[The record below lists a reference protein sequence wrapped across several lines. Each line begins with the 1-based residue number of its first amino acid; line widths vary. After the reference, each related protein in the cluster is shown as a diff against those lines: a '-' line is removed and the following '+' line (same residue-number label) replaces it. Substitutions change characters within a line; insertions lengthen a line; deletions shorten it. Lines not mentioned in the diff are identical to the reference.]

1 MSSSEEMI
9 FQLVQAGAD
18 VFRLNFSHGLQK
30 EHAESIRRIH
40 RVSKK
45 VGKPIAIIQDLQGPK
60 IRIGHLQETA
70 YRLKR
75 NASFV
80 IRKRSVQGTGSAV
93 STDYPALSDKVREN
107 DHILINDGQ
116 INLRVLKIK
125 DGDIYCRVVD
135 GGILKAQKGINVPGR
150 ELGLKSMT
158 AKDRRDLAFGLAQG
172 VDYIAVSMVRTAQD
186 IILVKRLIRK
196 HGHYVPVIAKLE
208 QAMAMENLDD
218 IMTAADGVMVAR
230 GDLGVEIP
238 LERVPLLQ
246 KKIIKKANLVH
257 IPVITATQ
265 MLESMVEQARPT
277 RAEVSDVAN
286 AVFDGTDAVMLSA
299 ETASGKHPVKAVQ
312 MMSRIILTAEERPPD
327 LDIPSTGELSLAD
340 AVSNTA
346 CHLASPMN
354 TKAMVTSTLSGDS
367 ALRLSKYRPKVPI
380 LAFTP
385 DPEVERRMGLFWGVY
400 PQPMSML
407 KAADDIFDEMVHEI
421 KRRKLAK
428 QGDLLVMVSQ
438 SPPQGLKLRGG
449 ASTDLIKVHCLE

>member
-1 MSSSEEMI
+1 MI
-9 FQLVQAGAD
+9 SQLVHAGAD

-30 EHAESIRRIH
+30 EHAESIRRIR
-40 RVSKK
+40 RVSKIT
-45 VGKPIAIIQDLQGPK
+45 GKPIAIIQDLQGPK
-60 IRIGHLQETA
+60 IRIGQLQEES

-80 IRKRSVQGTGSAV
+80 IMKRSVQGTDSEV
-93 STDYPALSDKVREN
+93 STDYPALSDKVQLN

-116 INLRVLKIK
+116 INLRVLKVK
-125 DGDIYCRVVD
+125 GGDIHCRVID
-135 GGILKAQKGINVPGR
+135 GGILKARKGINVPGR
-150 ELGLKSMT
+150 ELGLKSLT
-158 AKDRRDLAFGLAQG
+158 AKDRSDLAFGLAQG

-196 HGHYVPVIAKLE
+196 HGRNVPVIAKLE
-208 QAMAMENLDD
+208 QAMAIENLDD
-218 IMTAADGVMVAR
+218 IMTATDGVMVAR

-246 KKIIKKANLVH
+246 KEIIKKANLIH

-327 LDIPSTGELSLAD
+327 LYVPSAGELSLPD

-346 CHLASPMN
+346 CHLASQMN

-367 ALRLSKYRPKVPI
+367 ALRLSKCRPNVPI

-385 DPEVERRMGLFWGVY
+385 DPEVERRMSLFWGVY

-407 KAADDIFDEMVHEI
+407 KASDDIFDKMVHEI
-421 KRRKLAK
+421 KRGKLAK
-428 QGDLLVMVSQ
+428 RGDLLVMVSQ
-438 SPPQGLKLRGG
+438 SPHHVLKERDG
-449 ASTDLIKVHCLE
+449 APTDLIKVYSLE